1 MEIYDILIHFF
12 SFPLFFSSFLSRAH
26 ILYIMCR
33 PFLLLDPSFI
43 FSRPHSAVFQAV
55 ALRCPKT
62 SKKVS
67 PVLAYSEK
75 VRTFALAFGDDPGA
89 DEKEIIE
96 RIRIQDEYEKEH

>member
-1 MEIYDILIHFF
+1 
-12 SFPLFFSSFLSRAH
+12 
-26 ILYIMCR
+26 MCR

-43 FSRPHSAVFQAV
+43 FSRPHSAVFQPV

-62 SKKVS
+62 PVSKKLRKKFP

>member
-1 MEIYDILIHFF
+1 MF
-12 SFPLFFSSFLSRAH
+12 SFGF

-43 FSRPHSAVFQAV
+43 FFSSSF
-55 ALRCPKT
+55 RCIPAGCSPV
-62 SKKVS
+62 SKKLRKKFP